1 MRPKK
6 FIELSKYVTWKR
18 NNKGHSKGTLWF
30 ERRGYPAV
38 KFQTQDAAVSDFR
51 VEYTSYLSDHHRPI
65 KKLKEKVSLLLLKVM
80 CSRNDTKS

>member
-6 FIELSKYVTWKR
+6 FIELPKYVTWKR
-18 NNKGHSKGTLWF
+18 NNKEQSKGTLWF

-38 KFQTQDAAVSDFR
+38 KFQTQDAAVSDFW

-65 KKLKEKVSLLLLKVM
+65 KKIK
-80 CSRNDTKS
+80 RKSIIALVESYVQSQR